1 MYESQYD
8 TTQLVLWYTVP
19 VLFLYTQFPMFTC
32 LDLATILVLYRVLL
46 DPTSQPCKETL
57 RSLAF
62 PNPPLRY
69 PETAWTV
76 SNLKS

>member
-1 MYESQYD
+1 MYESQDD
-8 TTQLVLWYTVP
+8 TTPLVPWYTVP
-19 VLFLYTQFPMFTC
+19 VLFLYTRFPMFTC
-32 LDLATILVLYRVLL
+32 LDLAAILILYRALL

-57 RSLAF
+57 CPFAF

-76 SNLKS
+76 SNSES